1 MITELIEKYNLVIRK
16 LPDIQIDKFFI
27 DEKRI
32 SDYKLKKDERIESYK
47 PTIEKFETE
56 KAFHSF
62 YKKFPN
68 GRFLVVKETKRD
80 ISNKFLVTYS
90 NNFLSNVN
98 FSIKSKDVFIADTM
112 EEAIM
117 KCVNYI
123 EESKNIKYK

>member
-1 MITELIEKYNLVIRK
+1 MLKLIEKYNLVIRK
-16 LPDIQIDKFFI
+16 LPDIQISKSFI

-32 SDYKLKKDERIESYK
+32 SDYKLRKNERIECYK

-56 KAFHSF
+56 EAFNSF

-68 GRFLVVKETKRD
+68 GRFFVVEEKRKD

-90 NNFLSNVN
+90 NNFLSNVTFN
-98 FSIKSKDVFIADTM
+98 LKSKDVFIADTM
-112 EEAIM
+112 EEAIK

>member
-16 LPDIQIDKFFI
+16 LPDIQISKFFI

-32 SDYKLKKDERIESYK
+32 SDYKLRNNERIECYK
-47 PTIEKFETE
+47 PTIENFETE
-56 KAFHSF
+56 EAFNSF

-68 GRFLVVKETKRD
+68 GRYLVVEEVKKDT
-80 ISNKFLVTYS
+80 SNKFLVTYS

-98 FSIKSKDVFIADTM
+98 FSLKSKDVFIADTM

>member
-32 SDYKLKKDERIESYK
+32 SDYKLMKGERIESYK
-47 PTIEKFETE
+47 PTIQDFETE
-56 KAFHSF
+56 KAFNSF

-98 FSIKSKDVFIADTM
+98 FSLKSKDVFIADTM